1 MGNDLNKKIGII
13 TFHNSYN
20 CGSMLQAF
28 ALQQV
33 INRLTGRKSEI
44 VDFSNEGQ
52 QKLYSVRQPND
63 SLKNVI
69 KNIILAPWFKRI
81 ARNYESYE
89 RFKKNNFRLSN
100 FPIHKSAD
108 LSDADYDIVVAGSD
122 QVWNITIEDGDD
134 AYFLP
139 WVKLAKKVAYA
150 PSFGA
155 KNIADFAD
163 DPIRYAKYLKDFSCL
178 SIRER
183 NGVEWLQK
191 LTGRSA
197 ELLLDPT
204 LLLKQ
209 DDYAKIES
217 HELKLPLRYIFYY
230 SPGYSRDIN
239 KLVHKISQKYNLPVI
254 AFNTKTFYIKGMQFS
269 GFKLPKIEKPS
280 RYLQLIKNAEMIITT
295 SFHGTVFST
304 IYRKKFWTVK
314 NGGMFGSDDRVKTL
328 MYLLDLEDRMIPIE
342 FDDGFNYLKEKN
354 YNKYEHLLEKEQE
367 RAYTYLKK
375 ALVDRRI

>member
-1 MGNDLNKKIGII
+1 MGNDLKKKKKIGII

-139 WVKLAKKVAYA
+139 WVKSAKKVAYA

-183 NGVEWLQK
+183 NGLEWLQK

-197 ELLLDPT
+197 ELLLVR
-204 LLLKQ
+204 
-209 DDYAKIES
+209 
-217 HELKLPLRYIFYY
+217 HCC
-230 SPGYSRDIN
+230 
-239 KLVHKISQKYNLPVI
+239 
-254 AFNTKTFYIKGMQFS
+254 
-269 GFKLPKIEKPS
+269 
-280 RYLQLIKNAEMIITT
+280 
-295 SFHGTVFST
+295 
-304 IYRKKFWTVK
+304 
-314 NGGMFGSDDRVKTL
+314 
-328 MYLLDLEDRMIPIE
+328 
-342 FDDGFNYLKEKN
+342 
-354 YNKYEHLLEKEQE
+354 
-367 RAYTYLKK
+367 
-375 ALVDRRI
+375 

>member
-1 MGNDLNKKIGII
+1 M
-13 TFHNSYN
+13 
-20 CGSMLQAF
+20 
-28 ALQQV
+28 
-33 INRLTGRKSEI
+33 
-44 VDFSNEGQ
+44 
-52 QKLYSVRQPND
+52 
-63 SLKNVI
+63 KNVI

-134 AYFLP
+134 AYFIP

-183 NGVEWLQK
+183 NGLEWLQK

-230 SPGYSRDIN
+230 SPGYSEI
-239 KLVHKISQKYNLPVI
+239 
-254 AFNTKTFYIKGMQFS
+254 
-269 GFKLPKIEKPS
+269 
-280 RYLQLIKNAEMIITT
+280 
-295 SFHGTVFST
+295 
-304 IYRKKFWTVK
+304 
-314 NGGMFGSDDRVKTL
+314 
-328 MYLLDLEDRMIPIE
+328 
-342 FDDGFNYLKEKN
+342 
-354 YNKYEHLLEKEQE
+354 
-367 RAYTYLKK
+367 
-375 ALVDRRI
+375 

>member
-139 WVKLAKKVAYA
+139 WVKLAKKLHTHHLLA
-150 PSFGA
+150 
-155 KNIADFAD
+155 
-163 DPIRYAKYLKDFSCL
+163 
-178 SIRER
+178 
-183 NGVEWLQK
+183 QK
-191 LTGRSA
+191 ILLT
-197 ELLLDPT
+197 L
-204 LLLKQ
+204 
-209 DDYAKIES
+209 
-217 HELKLPLRYIFYY
+217 
-230 SPGYSRDIN
+230 
-239 KLVHKISQKYNLPVI
+239 
-254 AFNTKTFYIKGMQFS
+254 
-269 GFKLPKIEKPS
+269 
-280 RYLQLIKNAEMIITT
+280 
-295 SFHGTVFST
+295 
-304 IYRKKFWTVK
+304 
-314 NGGMFGSDDRVKTL
+314 
-328 MYLLDLEDRMIPIE
+328 RMILSDMRNI
-342 FDDGFNYLKEKN
+342 
-354 YNKYEHLLEKEQE
+354 
-367 RAYTYLKK
+367 
-375 ALVDRRI
+375 